1 MSSFDF
7 NAQSHA
13 SSPASAHGGPTGRTG
28 ARQALAGGLMLL
40 ALVAP
45 AAAQSPAQ
53 APVAPPPA
61 AAPAPLPPPP
71 PAGAEKAAA
80 QAEKEAEQDMA
91 LVKACKA
98 HALAVLKDR
107 SPSVEDIFIDMDGLT
122 VARAN
127 LAVEDTKVEA
137 VLMGEAYIKRDRSD
151 KAHRFLCLA
160 GADRKVLMT
169 FFTLR

>member
-1 MSSFDF
+1 MSSSDF
-7 NAQSHA
+7 KAY
-13 SSPASAHGGPTGRTG
+13 AHGGSAVQTRV
-28 ARQALAGGLMLL
+28 RQALVAGLMFL
-40 ALVAP
+40 ALAAAP
-45 AAAQSPAQ
+45 AAAQAPAQ
-53 APVAPPPA
+53 APVTPPPA
-61 AAPAPLPPPP
+61 AAPTPAPLPPPT
-71 PAGAEKAAA
+71 EKAAELA
-80 QAEKEAEQDMA
+80 QKEGEQDMA

-98 HALAVLKDR
+98 HALAVLKGR

-160 GADRKVLMT
+160 GTDGKVLMT